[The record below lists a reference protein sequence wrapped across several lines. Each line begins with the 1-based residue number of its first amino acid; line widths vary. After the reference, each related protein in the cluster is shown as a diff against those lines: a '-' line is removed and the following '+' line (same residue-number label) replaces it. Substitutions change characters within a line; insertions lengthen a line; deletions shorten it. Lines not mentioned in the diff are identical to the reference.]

1 MLYLYA
7 FYCLSGSPQG
17 PFGTKSQI
25 ENLFK
30 FFPWEIRISYA
41 RENMYCYQFDPHVQ
55 AGTNF
60 LADLSKLFKSP
71 CFTVH
76 IKF

>member
-1 MLYLYA
+1 MLFIVCRVLPRALLEQNPKLKTYL
-7 FYCLSGSPQG
+7 S
-17 PFGTKSQI
+17 
-25 ENLFK
+25 
-30 FFPWEIRISYA
+30 FFPWEIRILYA